1 MTRAL
6 LSRLHSDAL
15 TAACEIGISL
25 VHIADALVT
34 VLREERARLSE
45 RLRDL

>member
-1 MTRAL
+1 VRRRAL
-6 LSRLHSDAL
+6 SDLHTDAL
-15 TAACEIGISL
+15 TVICQVGVSL